1 MAQLQEI
8 PVDLIVLPDEMM
20 RKETM
25 SADINE
31 LIEDI
36 AARGLI
42 QPIGVTQLPDS
53 RYRIRWGARRTLAHR
68 LMNKPTIMAL
78 VHQENEHDETDDMAR
93 ENYQRVQVS
102 DGEDVRFICRYL
114 KEKGV
119 SASECARRLRI
130 PYARVLRAQAITGG
144 DEDVVSAL
152 FEGSITAAVAEELV
166 HLPTKLHRTNLLYHA
181 IKSQCSAKF
190 IRVWREQIDR
200 DGLAVGIEQV
210 ERVIAQESTINYAN
224 TLQCNVC
231 EQYHGYDACAVRGVC
246 HTCWGALMQ
255 LKEQAM
261 LHAAIESQEVNGAQT
276 ENTAEPS
283 EHV

>member
-1 MAQLQEI
+1 MAILQEI
-8 PVDLIVLPDEMM
+8 PVDQIVLPDEIM

-25 SADINE
+25 STDINE

-42 QPIGVTQLPDS
+42 QPIGVTILPDS

-68 LMNKPTIMAL
+68 LMGKLTISAMI
-78 VHQENEHDETDDMAR
+78 HQADEADELDDMAR

-114 KEKGV
+114 RDKNV
-119 SASECARRLRI
+119 SAAECARRLRI
-130 PYARVLRAQAITGG
+130 PYPRVLRAQAITGG
-144 DEDVVSAL
+144 DEAVIAAL
-152 FEGSITAAVAEELV
+152 YEGTITAAVAEELV
-166 HLPTKLHRTNLLYHA
+166 QLPTQLHRTNLLYHA

-210 ERVIAQESTINYAN
+210 EATIAEHSNINYAN
-224 TLQCNVC
+224 MLQCTC
-231 EQYHGYDACAVRGVC
+231 CQQFYDYVSCSVRGVC
-246 HTCWGALMQ
+246 HTCWGALVQ
-255 LKEQAM
+255 LKDRAVLEASVAQ
-261 LHAAIESQEVNGAQT
+261 EEVNGAETRPQ
-276 ENTAEPS
+276 E
-283 EHV
+283 